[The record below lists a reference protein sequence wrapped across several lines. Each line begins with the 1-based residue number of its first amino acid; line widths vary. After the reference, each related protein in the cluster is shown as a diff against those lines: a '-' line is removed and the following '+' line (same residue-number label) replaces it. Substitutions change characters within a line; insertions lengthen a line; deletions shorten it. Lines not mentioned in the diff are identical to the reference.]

1 MTTTLPKA
9 TKIMIVRHAEKPA
22 SDFSPYGVTIY
33 GKRSKESLTAKGWQ
47 RAGALA
53 NLLAPTNG
61 HFQHPLLAQPQFIY
75 ASKFIK
81 RRGSKRPIETITPLA
96 EKLAIKINSDFPRFD
111 VDKMLADVLRCKGVV
126 LICWQREYI
135 PKIAASIMGS
145 DGIVPAEWPEGRFD
159 LVWIFD
165 RSRSSARYRFHQ
177 VPQRLLMGDQVT
189 LIK

>member
-1 MTTTLPKA
+1 MRKSLPKA

-22 SDFSPYGVTIY
+22 SDFSPYGVTVN
-33 GKRSKESLTAKGWQ
+33 GKRSRESLTARGWQ

-53 NLLAPTNG
+53 NLFAPTDG
-61 HFQHPLLAQPQFIY
+61 HFQNRLLAQPQFLY

-81 RRGSKRPIETITPLA
+81 RRGSKRPIETITPMA
-96 EKLAIKINSDFPRFD
+96 EKLAIKINSDFPRFA
-111 VDKMLADVLRCKGVV
+111 VEKVLENVFRCKGVV

-135 PKIAASIMGS
+135 PKIAAAIMGS
-145 DGIVPAEWPEGRFD
+145 DGIVPGEWPEARFD
-159 LVWIFD
+159 MVWIFD

>member
-1 MTTTLPKA
+1 MRKSLPKV
-9 TKIMIVRHAEKPA
+9 TRIMIVRHAEKPA
-22 SDFSPYGVTIY
+22 TDFTPYGLTIN

-75 ASKFIK
+75 ASRFIK

-96 EKLAIKINSDFPRFD
+96 EKLKIKINSDFPRFD
-111 VDKMLADVLRCKGVV
+111 VDKMLADVFRCKGVV

-135 PKIAASIMGS
+135 PKIAASIMDGQGS
-145 DGIVPAEWPEGRFD
+145 VPAEWPEARYD
-159 LVWIFD
+159 MVWIFD
-165 RSRSSARYRFHQ
+165 RGRSSARYRFHQ
-177 VPQRLLMGDQVT
+177 VPQRLLMGDQLT

>member
-1 MTTTLPKA
+1 MTRTLPKA

-22 SDFSPYGVTIY
+22 SDFSPYGVTVN
-33 GKRSKESLTAKGWQ
+33 GKRSKESLTARGWQ

-53 NLLAPTNG
+53 SLLAPTDG
-61 HFQHPLLAQPQFIY
+61 HFQNRLLAQPQFIY
-75 ASKFIK
+75 ASRFIK

-96 EKLAIKINSDFPRFD
+96 EKLAIEINSDFPRFA
-111 VDKMLADVLRCKGVV
+111 VDKLLADVFRRKGVV

-135 PKIAASIMGS
+135 PKIAAALMGGE
-145 DGIVPAEWPEGRFD
+145 GIVPAEWPEARFD
-159 LVWIFD
+159 MVWVFD

-177 VPQRLLMGDQVT
+177 VPQRLLMADQVT